1 MILADVVLSILLY
14 GAAIYDLLELDALR
28 RRVRLDPETVPWP
41 RLAIMAGM
49 FVVAVLAVTDKDY
62 VLAPG
67 AGVLAGAE
75 AMVVAT
81 WIKARRDTD
90 TPQHR
95 CCPPSGRGREDARA
109 IANMLEGGSMIWQCR
124 CRRCWILAGSGSWRL
139 LPFAEQRRRQG
150 TLAAVAFRLLPH
162 RS

>member
-75 AMVVAT
+75 AWSWRPGSRPAATPTPRSTGAARPVA
-81 WIKARRDTD
+81 A
-90 TPQHR
+90 
-95 CCPPSGRGREDARA
+95 DARTPGPSPTCSKA
-109 IANMLEGGSMIWQCR
+109 D
-124 CRRCWILAGSGSWRL
+124 
-139 LPFAEQRRRQG
+139 P
-150 TLAAVAFRLLPH
+150 
-162 RS
+162 